1 MEHEP
6 IQLDNH
12 HNHLKNQNDKFSL
25 EFIIFGNCACQM

>member
-12 HNHLKNQNDKFSL
+12 HNHLKIQNDNFSL
-25 EFIIFGNCACQM
+25 EFIIF